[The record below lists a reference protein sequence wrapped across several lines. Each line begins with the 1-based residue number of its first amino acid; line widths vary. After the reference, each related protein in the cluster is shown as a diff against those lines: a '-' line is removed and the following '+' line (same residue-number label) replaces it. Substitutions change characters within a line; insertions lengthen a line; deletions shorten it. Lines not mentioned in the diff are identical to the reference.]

1 MKKLQVQ
8 KEGIRLKRR
17 LFPLLL
23 IFTILLTACSGGEN
37 PKDHLGEIYTIALD
51 ALMEED
57 KALNNDMT
65 FIAIDMSHL
74 DGVDEEQKKAIIR
87 HFKDQYKVEV
97 MDSTLAELE
106 EKGYYN
112 TDTNALEGVLLR
124 IEKVDYKLND
134 QVLIECSKFKSGKG
148 AIGLRME
155 VEYED
160 GEWQLRES
168 ELSWIS

>member
-1 MKKLQVQ
+1 MKRL
-8 KEGIRLKRR
+8 GIHLKRR

-23 IFTILLTACSGGEN
+23 IFTIFLTACSGGEN

-57 KALNNDMT
+57 KALNSDMT

-74 DGVDEEQKKAIIR
+74 DGVDEKQKKAIIR
-87 HFKDQYKVEV
+87 HFEDQYKVEV
-97 MDSTLAELE
+97 MDATMDELE

-112 TDTNALEGVLLR
+112 PDTNALEGLLLQ
-124 IEKVDYKLND
+124 IEKVDFTFND
-134 QVLIECSKFKSGKG
+134 HVLIEGSKFKSGIG
-148 AIGLRME
+148 AVGLRIE

-160 GEWQLRES
+160 GEWQLKKS
-168 ELSWIS
+168 ELNWIS